1 MSDLSNLF
9 AYPTTNSWEENVFQL
24 TIPGIIAVIAVIGV
38 LIALALFFYKKD
50 TGSTQKAVLTK
61 QLTFS
66 GAAMALG
73 LITSELLPTFRLPMG
88 GSATLFSM
96 LFIVLIGYLFGLKAG
111 ITSALAYGMLQFVID
126 PVFYSIPQMIVDY
139 PLAFGALGLAGIFAT
154 KKHGL
159 IWGYITGV
167 IGRYIFAVISGV
179 IFFAHYAPEGTPA
192 LVYSLGYNAT
202 YLVPEAVITLVLL
215 ALPPVSK
222 GIGQVKKM
230 VAAV

>member
-1 MSDLSNLF
+1 MSDSSNLF
-9 AYPTTNSWEENVFQL
+9 AYPTADSGDDIMFQL
-24 TIPGIIAVIAVIGV
+24 TVPGIIAVIAVIGV

-50 TGSTQKAVLTK
+50 AGSTRKATLTR

-73 LITSELLPTFRLPMG
+73 LITSELLPAFRLPMG

-96 LFIVLIGYLFGLKAG
+96 LFIVLIGYLFGPKAG

-139 PLAFGALGLAGIFAT
+139 PLAFGALGLAGIFAN

-159 IWGYITGV
+159 IWGYIIGV

-179 IFFAHYAPEGTPA
+179 IFFAHYAPEDTPA

-202 YLVPEAVITLVLL
+202 YLAPEAAITLILL
-215 ALPPVSK
+215 ALPPVSR
-222 GIGQVKKM
+222 GIGQIKKM
-230 VAAV
+230 VVSD

>member
-1 MSDLSNLF
+1 MSNF
-9 AYPTTNSWEENVFQL
+9 FVFPTTNSWEEEGFQL
-24 TIPGIIAVIAVIGV
+24 TTSGIVAVVVIIAILMG
-38 LIALALFFYKKD
+38 LALYFHKSRSASN
-50 TGSTQKAVLTK
+50 TKASLTK

-73 LITSELLPTFRLPMG
+73 LITSEFLPNFELPMG
-88 GSATLFSM
+88 GSITFFSM

-111 ITSALAYGMLQFVID
+111 IMSAVAYGLLQFVID
-126 PVFYSIPQMIVDY
+126 PFFYSVPQMIVDY
-139 PLAFGALGLAGIFAT
+139 PLAFGALGLAGIFAD
-154 KKHGL
+154 KKNGL

-192 LVYSLGYNAT
+192 IIYSLTYNAT
-202 YLVPEAVITLVLL
+202 YIVPEAAATLIIL
-215 ALPPVSK
+215 AIPPVRK

-230 VAAV
+230 MA

>member
-1 MSDLSNLF
+1 M
-9 AYPTTNSWEENVFQL
+9 
-24 TIPGIIAVIAVIGV
+24 
-38 LIALALFFYKKD
+38 
-50 TGSTQKAVLTK
+50 
-61 QLTFS
+61 
-66 GAAMALG
+66 
-73 LITSELLPTFRLPMG
+73 
-88 GSATLFSM
+88 FSM
-96 LFIVLIGYLFGLKAG
+96 LFIVLIGYLFGPKAG

-139 PLAFGALGLAGIFAT
+139 PLAFGALGLAGIFAN

-202 YLVPEAVITLVLL
+202 YLVPEAAITLILL

-222 GIGQVKKM
+222 GIAQIKKM
-230 VAAV
+230 VISA